1 MFGDSE
7 RKGTCLWLKNLPELV
22 PTKIVEPKIIKYKNG
37 KGTDSPWHMETMSLP
52 PAERSKM
59 RSKTFPGIAKAMAE
73 QWAGENKE
81 RSKNKME
88 LRVNEVTLPEQITF
102 NYEELKAEL
111 TEKVSMYTNLVY
123 TDEQIKEA
131 KADKAN
137 LNKLKKALNDE
148 RIRRE
153 KEYMIPFN
161 DFKAKINEI
170 ISIIDKP
177 IAVIDTQV
185 KAYEDKQK
193 QDKLASIQEYYNSIE
208 KPELQ
213 WLGLPAIY
221 DEKWLNATVSM
232 KSIHETINSRLEQI
246 KNDLDTL
253 ADLPEFGFEATEVY
267 KSTLDIN
274 KALNEGRRLA
284 EIAKKKAEHEAEMK
298 AREEERARLAAEKE
312 AWEQAEREAQKIH
325 DEEAQFATEI
335 IADGV
340 PTTHIPP
347 AKQWVS
353 FSALLST
360 EDAFALKEFFSNRNI
375 EFKAI

>member
-1 MFGDSE
+1 
-7 RKGTCLWLKNLPELV
+7 
-22 PTKIVEPKIIKYKNG
+22 
-37 KGTDSPWHMETMSLP
+37 
-52 PAERSKM
+52 
-59 RSKTFPGIAKAMAE
+59 
-73 QWAGENKE
+73 
-81 RSKNKME
+81 ME

-123 TDEQIKEA
+123 TDAQIKEA

-137 LNKLKKALNDE
+137 LNKLKKVLNDE

-153 KEYMIPFN
+153 REYMIPFN

-193 QDKLASIQEYYNSIE
+193 QDKLTSIQEYYSSIE
-208 KPELQ
+208 KPELN

-246 KNDLDTL
+246 KNDLTTL
-253 ADLPEFGFEATEVY
+253 ANLPEFGFEATEVY

-298 AREEERARLAAEKE
+298 AREEERAWLAAEKE
-312 AWEQAEREAQKIH
+312 AWEQAEREAQKIR

-340 PTTHIPP
+340 PTTHIPH

-360 EDAFALKEFFSNRNI
+360 EDAFALKNFLNSRNI

>member
-1 MFGDSE
+1 
-7 RKGTCLWLKNLPELV
+7 
-22 PTKIVEPKIIKYKNG
+22 
-37 KGTDSPWHMETMSLP
+37 
-52 PAERSKM
+52 
-59 RSKTFPGIAKAMAE
+59 
-73 QWAGENKE
+73 
-81 RSKNKME
+81 ME

-123 TDEQIKEA
+123 TDAQIKEA

-137 LNKLKKALNDE
+137 LNKLKKVLNDE
-148 RIRRE
+148 RIKRE

-185 KAYEDKQK
+185 KAYEDKLK
-193 QDKLASIQEYYNSIE
+193 QDKLTSIQEYYNSIE
-208 KPELQ
+208 KPELN

-221 DEKWLNATVSM
+221 DERWLNATVSM

>member
-1 MFGDSE
+1 
-7 RKGTCLWLKNLPELV
+7 
-22 PTKIVEPKIIKYKNG
+22 
-37 KGTDSPWHMETMSLP
+37 
-52 PAERSKM
+52 
-59 RSKTFPGIAKAMAE
+59 
-73 QWAGENKE
+73 
-81 RSKNKME
+81 ME

-123 TDEQIKEA
+123 TDAQIKEA

-137 LNKLKKALNDE
+137 LNKLKKVLNDE
-148 RIRRE
+148 RIKRE

-185 KAYEDKQK
+185 KAYEDKLK
-193 QDKLASIQEYYNSIE
+193 QDKLTSIQEYYNSIE

-221 DEKWLNATVSM
+221 DERWLNATVSM

-312 AWEQAEREAQKIH
+312 AQKIH